1 MISARNKKKP
11 SYEDYLSFKTLSAMY
26 LSIRSM
32 SSQNERVIFT
42 NLHLISEICLKKLSI
57 YYGLGGMLYKLSKKD
72 TVVRSIVNELTSK
85 KLISYLQRYPYDEL
99 RFKENVVIPP
109 IPYNV
114 MFGVTESLIARVGFI
129 EGVGF

>member
-1 MISARNKKKP
+1 
-11 SYEDYLSFKTLSAMY
+11 MY

-42 NLHLISEICLKKLSI
+42 NLHLICEICLKKLSI
-57 YYGLGGMLYKLSKKD
+57 YYGEDFSLTNHWLGGMLYKLSKKD
-72 TVVRSIVNELTSK
+72 TVVSSIVNELTSK

-99 RFKENVVIPP
+99 RFKENVVIPQ

-114 MFGVTESLIARVGFI
+114 MFSVTESLIARVGFI